1 MTEAVNLSSLVRL
14 SVADPERGA
23 AAVIALDPPI
33 GARWMLLALV
43 VALGTVM
50 AYLLPLLSG
59 LGEAQMMPVSGAI
72 LQGAMNLAAVVLV
85 SGVGRMFGG
94 TGRFEDALLLVGWLQ
109 IIMLGMQALQLV
121 VMLVLPP
128 LAGLVMVASIVLFF
142 WLLSGFI
149 CALHGFSSRL
159 GVLLATLGTLF
170 VAAFVFSMIL
180 LMLGFE
186 MPGMGDV

>member
-1 MTEAVNLSSLVRL
+1 MHDALNLSSLVRL
-14 SVADPERGA
+14 SLADPEKGA
-23 AAVIALDPPI
+23 AAVMALDPPT
-33 GARWMLLALV
+33 GARWMLLGVV

-50 AYLLPLLSG
+50 AYLLPLLSDT
-59 LGEAQMMPVSGAI
+59 GAALPTPMSAAA

-94 TGRFEDALLLVGWLQ
+94 HGRFEDALLLVGWLQ

-121 VMLVLPP
+121 VLLILPP
-128 LAGLVMVASIVLFF
+128 LASLVMVASVALFF

-149 CALHGFSSRL
+149 CALHGFRSRL

-170 VAAFVFSMIL
+170 VAAFIFSMIL
-180 LMLGFE
+180 LMLGYE